1 MQSAYHLP
9 CPTPHCF
16 HSFVRFCLR
25 FESLEWGCFFLHV
38 LSQSRSQIRKR
49 ADGLSRAGFTLQN
62 RFCGQREPTN
72 NETFSIFFSPRCF
85 RFSDGLLRTM
95 DRLQGP
101 VAGALLLWH
110 ARHGLPAVQWVQ
122 RDASTIKLKKTW
134 KTCVEIAC
142 REATVLTVRPLLLVL
157 IDVDNTK
164 RLSDEHLNV
173 WTRHFYSIA

>member
-122 RDASTIKLKKTW
+122 RDASTIKLKKNL
-134 KTCVEIAC
+134 ENLC
-142 REATVLTVRPLLLVL
+142 RNSVSRGYRVDSSASLVGS
-157 IDVDNTK
+157 N
-164 RLSDEHLNV
+164 RC
-173 WTRHFYSIA
+173 RQY